1 MLTLKTVFDQ
11 FSKKKIFDSSISIIE
26 KSFHDFADIQLKYQ
40 QAMDTLQK
48 DLGETSVTEE
58 DEAIQQEIA
67 STLFFSGWLGLQ
79 ANLKYYLDPLAGNFL
94 NSDPEIYLREK
105 TAKQLPEYE
114 TAQEKRKQF
123 YDSLNHAQKTIYE
136 DVTEYIC
143 YLETVGPKLAH
154 YYGYLLGNAMLHR
167 IIPGYQ
173 PDMAMTL
180 RYCIM
185 LENYFGAD
193 FDWLYILK
201 SSVAL

>member
-26 KSFHDFADIQLKYQ
+26 KSFHDFADIQLKYH

-48 DLGETSVTEE
+48 DIGETSVTEE
-58 DEAIQQEIA
+58 DEAIQQQIA